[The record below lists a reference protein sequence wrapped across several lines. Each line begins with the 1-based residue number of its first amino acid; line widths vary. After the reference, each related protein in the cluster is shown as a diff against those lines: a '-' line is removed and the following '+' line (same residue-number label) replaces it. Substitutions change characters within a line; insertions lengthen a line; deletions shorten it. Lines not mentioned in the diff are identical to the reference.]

1 MILKN
6 PQQTWN
12 LQNTYSELPKKFHVK
27 QVPAITK
34 NPKLFYFNK
43 KLAKQL
49 SLDFLNDDILSIEKY
64 LSGNIIPNG
73 SVPIAQAYA
82 GHQFGQFTMLG
93 DGRAILLGEQ
103 INSNGKK
110 FDIQLK
116 GSGQTPYSRRG
127 DGKATLS
134 SMLREYIMSESMY
147 HLGIPTTR
155 SLAIIKTEDNIHR
168 ETNNEGGILTRIAS
182 SHIRVGTFEYARH
195 FCTMEDFQIFIDYV
209 INRHYPSITNTSNP
223 YLDLLKT
230 VMHKQIEL
238 IVDWMRI
245 GFIHGVMNTDNMSIS
260 GETIDYG
267 PCAFINKYDPTTVF
281 SSIDRHGRYAF
292 GNQPKIAY
300 WNLTIFA
307 GTLLPFIS
315 KNKNSAIQL
324 AEEVLNDFPLEYS
337 NKWHEMMQNKL
348 GITNPIKEDKAL
360 IENLMQLMNK
370 HKADYT
376 NTFLGLTLN
385 KSSNDVMFNSNEF
398 NNWKEQWKHRL
409 TNKEHSL
416 KIMKMNNPTIIPRNH
431 LVESALKNA
440 IEGNKDELDALLRLT
455 SNPYDYGSK
464 QDYFQSIPEG
474 FDESYKT
481 FCGT

>member
-1 MILKN
+1 MLKN

-116 GSGQTPYSRRG
+116 GAGQTPYSRRG

-209 INRHYPSITNTSNP
+209 IN
-223 YLDLLKT
+223 
-230 VMHKQIEL
+230 
-238 IVDWMRI
+238 
-245 GFIHGVMNTDNMSIS
+245 
-260 GETIDYG
+260 
-267 PCAFINKYDPTTVF
+267 
-281 SSIDRHGRYAF
+281 
-292 GNQPKIAY
+292 
-300 WNLTIFA
+300 IF
-307 GTLLPFIS
+307 
-315 KNKNSAIQL
+315 
-324 AEEVLNDFPLEYS
+324 
-337 NKWHEMMQNKL
+337 
-348 GITNPIKEDKAL
+348 
-360 IENLMQLMNK
+360 
-370 HKADYT
+370 
-376 NTFLGLTLN
+376 
-385 KSSNDVMFNSNEF
+385 
-398 NNWKEQWKHRL
+398 
-409 TNKEHSL
+409 
-416 KIMKMNNPTIIPRNH
+416 
-431 LVESALKNA
+431 
-440 IEGNKDELDALLRLT
+440 
-455 SNPYDYGSK
+455 
-464 QDYFQSIPEG
+464 
-474 FDESYKT
+474 
-481 FCGT
+481 